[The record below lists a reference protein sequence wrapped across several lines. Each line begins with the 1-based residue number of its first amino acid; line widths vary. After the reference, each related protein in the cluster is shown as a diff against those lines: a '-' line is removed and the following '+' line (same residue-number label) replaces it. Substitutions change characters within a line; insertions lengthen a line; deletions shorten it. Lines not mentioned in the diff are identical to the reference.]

1 MERFLASTFL
11 FLSATSAV
19 FAQGYDYNGD
29 YMVLKA
35 QGTDITIEYAFD
47 QTNRPGPGTLFKGKI
62 LNNQVSGFA
71 YVFVQGCNP
80 VPYKVAGSFNRR
92 WTTLRLTGTAPIVN
106 RSCHVTGHSHTG
118 PGTTLV
124 FNADN
129 RPITE

>member
-62 LNNQVSGFA
+62 LNNQEPLAKLRRPASRGRCRARPRGLAV
-71 YVFVQGCNP
+71 VFRSMTTP
-80 VPYKVAGSFNRR
+80 DWRFWTRR
-92 WTTLRLTGTAPIVN
+92 SLTWVCIG
-106 RSCHVTGHSHTG
+106 RHG
-118 PGTTLV
+118 
-124 FNADN
+124 
-129 RPITE
+129 